1 MPGRR
6 FASSAPGTPPHGQGL
21 PPSDSDDTDHKLL
34 TAMRGLSRQLA
45 QFAADVNEQLTAVN
59 TKLQSMDQRMTALEV
74 VVNSRPCMV
83 EKRKRRA
90 QNPKIAEAV
99 RRFHN
104 SKGNRKRYKPEEGL
118 SSPHNEAVTSHLVQ
132 ALAESPDL
140 HNVARDAILSACK
153 TYYETIRRNFRYSQP
168 DLAAQ
173 AEAMKTAARS
183 RQRRKRLLE
192 ARQGVLSADEVD
204 FWRGIT
210 IDMMSDE
217 EDGTVEGVAGWI
229 VRPPS
234 FRSKE
239 LTDLCATLQARLEAN
254 PKYTATHHRRLH
266 IGPDSDR
273 NPPNTYEPDAA
284 KRHFKAHLIPQKA
297 INHQNLEENCSSY
310 KTEESMS
317 SPNDADMSPLDEA
330 LAESP
335 EHHSVDNEIFCVT
348 VT

>member
-6 FASSAPGTPPHGQGL
+6 FSSIALGTPPHRPGL
-21 PPSDSDDTDHKLL
+21 AAPDSRDHKLL
-34 TAMRGLSRQLA
+34 TAVSGLSRQLA
-45 QFAADVNEQLTAVN
+45 RFAADVNEQLTAVN
-59 TKLQSMDQRMTALEV
+59 AKLHSIDERMTALEE
-74 VVNSRPCMV
+74 VVNSRACV
-83 EKRKRRA
+83 EEKRKRRA
-90 QNPKIAEAV
+90 HNPKIAEAV

-104 SKGNRKRYKPEEGL
+104 AKGNRKRYNPEEGL

-140 HNVARDAILSACK
+140 HSVARDAILSACK

-192 ARQGVLSADEVD
+192 ARQGVLSADELD
-204 FWRGIT
+204 FWRGVT

-217 EDGTVEGVAGWI
+217 EDGAVEGVAGWI

-273 NPPNTYEPDAA
+273 NPPNAYDPDAA
-284 KRHFKAHLIPQKA
+284 KKHFKEHLIPKRA
-297 INHQNLEENCSSY
+297 MNHHNFENNCTSY
-310 KTEESMS
+310 KAEELLS
-317 SPNDADMSPLDEA
+317 SPDDTDMSPLDEA

-335 EHHSVDNEIFCVT
+335 EHHSVDNEILRVT
-348 VT
+348 VA